1 MLLLYHNGSN
11 MGVNMKQVSIR
22 LADREVEHL
31 KRYCEITER
40 NQNDVLRELIRSLL
54 IKGVLNPLN

>member
-1 MLLLYHNGSN
+1 